1 MRQDVLMIC
10 CIAFALFLMQS
21 VGGYF
26 QIKDYRKAISRVH
39 KKGNVGIGQK
49 KGRFFSGHIAIIA
62 CNKDGL
68 ITGGEVLDGMTFISK
83 FHPIPSLLGE
93 EYIGASIYD
102 CLSAYRGLEKKYQKK
117 HQGYIRALE
126 ALELRLKGDVQVEN

>member
-21 VGGYF
+21 IGGYF
-26 QIKDYRKAISRVH
+26 QIKDYRKAVSRVH

-62 CNKDGL
+62 CNKDGQ
-68 ITGGEVLDGMTFISK
+68 ITGGEVLDGMTFLSK
-83 FHPIPSLLGE
+83 FNPIPSLLGK
-93 EYIGASIYD
+93 EYIGSSIYD
-102 CLSAYRGLEKKYQKK
+102 CLNAYHSLEKKHQKK
-117 HQGYIRALE
+117 HLGYIRALE
-126 ALELRLKGDVQVEN
+126 ALELRLKEDMQVVN